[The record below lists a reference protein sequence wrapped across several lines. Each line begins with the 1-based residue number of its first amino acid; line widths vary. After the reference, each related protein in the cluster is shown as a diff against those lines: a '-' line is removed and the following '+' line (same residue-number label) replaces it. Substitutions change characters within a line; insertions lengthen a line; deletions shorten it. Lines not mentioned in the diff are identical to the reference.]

1 MPSNT
6 PVLGLRKIDTT
17 TDGDLYVNVDTDF
30 NANWDKIDS
39 LTATKAYVDA
49 QVAQAKKYTD

>member
-1 MPSNT
+1 MASNT
-6 PVLGLRKIDTT
+6 PNLGLRKIDTT

-39 LTATKAYVDA
+39 LAATKAYVDA
-49 QVAQAKKYTD
+49 QVALAKKYTD